1 MLHSPLQLPCFVGPP
16 PGATPDEADAHWMRL
31 AVWLARRAE
40 GLTRPNPAVGAVIV
54 GSDGRCIGFGTH
66 RRAGTP
72 HAEIHAL
79 RRAGDRA
86 RSSTLYVTLEPC
98 STTGRTPPCVRA
110 ILAAGVR
117 RVVIGTLDPNPKHAG
132 RAVPIL
138 REAGIRVDGPCEGDA
153 CRDLLQPFATVMTHG
168 RPFFRLKLGMTLDAR
183 LADSSGTSQWITSP
197 SSREAVQN
205 LRRRSDA
212 ILVGAGTLRADN
224 PSLLPRP
231 SRGRQ
236 PWRVICARVTDL
248 PLSAQVFTDAAAAR
262 TIVAAPA
269 GWHPETAAALRA
281 RGVTVLE
288 LPADEPG
295 FFRSLAEELKERGI
309 LSVLCEGGAHLAG
322 ALLRND
328 LIDELHLFVAPLVL
342 GAGALPLFA
351 GLDLPLAKAA
361 RFQILSA
368 TPIPP
373 DLHVVAQRGSAP
385 VASPSIAVECSRM
398 QSIAVENDKRAPVE
412 PC

>member
-1 MLHSPLQLPCFVGPP
+1 MRHSPLQLPCFDPP
-16 PGATPDEADAHWMRL
+16 PSEATPDEADAHWMRL
-31 AVWLARRAE
+31 AVRLARRAE
-40 GLTRPNPAVGAVIV
+40 GMTRPNPAVGAVIV
-54 GSDGRCIGFGTH
+54 GADGRCIGFGAH
-66 RRAGTP
+66 RRAGTA

-79 RRAGDRA
+79 RRAGERA
-86 RSSTLYVTLEPC
+86 RSATIYVTLEPC

-110 ILAAGVR
+110 ILAAGIG
-117 RVVIGTLDPNPKHAG
+117 RVVIGTLDPNPRHAG

-138 REAGIRVDGPCEGDA
+138 REAGIRVDGPCEEEA
-153 CRDLLQPFATVMTHG
+153 CRDLLRPFATVMTRG

-197 SSREAVQN
+197 SSREAVQA

-236 PWRVICARVTDL
+236 PWRVICARNGGV
-248 PLSAQVFTDAAAAR
+248 PLDAKVFTDEAADR

-269 GWHPETAAALRA
+269 GWRPDTAAALRA

-295 FFRSLAEELKERGI
+295 YFRALAEQLRDLGL

-322 ALLRND
+322 ALLRNQ

-351 GLDLPLAKAA
+351 GLDLPLAEAA

-368 TPIPP
+368 TPLPP
-373 DLHVVAQRGSAP
+373 DLHVVLTPKKSDR
-385 VASPSIAVECSRM
+385 
-398 QSIAVENDKRAPVE
+398 NDRLDRDDRERAAGHHQTTKP
-412 PC
+412 PN